1 MYTQER
7 YSLDN
12 DAIFCGTARNG
23 MCRQLLV
30 WRRRL
35 CIQRTRVA
43 PRASSASNSHR
54 SARSKSLRRRTGS
67 AVRFATSRNSTTF
80 PRHYVAGDTSVSAV
94 RSVTTRNFTAFPRH
108 HVAGDTSVSAVRSA
122 TTRNSTAFPHH
133 HVAGDT
139 FVSVAMTFPPL
150 SVAGRGKL
158 RKDALHVSA
167 PLPRFQPGMRATPCG
182 PSR

>member
-1 MYTQER
+1 
-7 YSLDN
+7 
-12 DAIFCGTARNG
+12 

-54 SARSKSLRRRTGS
+54 SARSKSLRRSSGLP
-67 AVRFATSRNSTTF
+67 VRFATTRNSTAF
-80 PRHYVAGDTSVSAV
+80 SRRHVAADTSVSAV
-94 RSVTTRNFTAFPRH
+94 RSVTTRDFTAFRRH

-139 FVSVAMTFPPL
+139 FVSVVMTFPRYRLRVAVNFGRMPL
-150 SVAGRGKL
+150 M
-158 RKDALHVSA
+158 SA
-167 PLPRFQPGMRATPCG
+167 PRQPGMRATPCD